1 MMSTDAPSLRN
12 AAPLSMTGDE
22 RAARNGRGI
31 AFAGL
36 GFGVYLLL
44 IALLMLYPHPE
55 DTVLAAIL
63 IGLMG
68 LFFTVTGAV
77 AVARSAKRLR
87 EFNATRG
94 GLAAGG

>member
-1 MMSTDAPSLRN
+1 M
-12 AAPLSMTGDE
+12 
-22 RAARNGRGI
+22 
-31 AFAGL
+31 
-36 GFGVYLLL
+36 L

-63 IGLMG
+63 MALIG

-77 AVARSAKRLR
+77 GVARSAKRLR

-94 GLAAGG
+94 GLAVDS